1 MSINIRER
9 KKEAKEHSRKCI
21 KLLGEQLKKCTDY
34 QIKTIESLGEVHSS
48 ALVQT
53 AMEKVTQEALMRMSE
68 SIHRI
73 NEMIQEHSTRI

>member
-1 MSINIRER
+1 MSINIKER

-21 KLLGEQLKKCTDY
+21 KLLGEQLKKCTDH
-34 QIKTIESLGEVHSS
+34 QIRTIEKLGEVHSS

-53 AMEKVTQEALMRMSE
+53 AMEKVTQESLMSMSE

-73 NEMIQEHSTRI
+73 NKMIQAHSKGI

>member
-21 KLLGEQLKKCTDY
+21 KMLGEQLESVVDH
-34 QIKTIESLGEVHSS
+34 QIKTIKKLEELPSIHF
-48 ALVQT
+48 QT
-53 AMEKVTQEALMRMSE
+53 AMEKVTQESLMRMSE

-73 NEMIQEHSTRI
+73 NKMIQAHSKGI

>member
-21 KLLGEQLKKCTDY
+21 KMLGEQLESVVDH
-34 QIKTIESLGEVHSS
+34 QIKTIKNLEELPSIHF
-48 ALVQT
+48 QT
-53 AMEKVTQEALMRMSE
+53 AMEKVTQESLMRMSE

-73 NEMIQEHSTRI
+73 NKMIQAHSKGI